1 MKPADGTPFL
11 SGLSFSV
18 PRGTEK
24 IAGFLFAM
32 RAQFPGWHYVLVV
45 SNNEKIMGVI
55 SSCIKEKMFIIGPKF
70 FRNGSQYYTIQ
81 LKSLTS
87 WVVFYEQ

>member
-32 RAQFPGWHYVLVV
+32 RAQFPG
-45 SNNEKIMGVI
+45 
-55 SSCIKEKMFIIGPKF
+55 
-70 FRNGSQYYTIQ
+70 
-81 LKSLTS
+81 
-87 WVVFYEQ
+87 